1 MSDQYGLPAQ
11 YPQQTLQ
18 PQTLQ
23 PRPYAN
29 ASPPEM
35 TRKPLRQ
42 STGTG
47 FGPAALV
54 AMVFIV
60 VAILFATIP
69 RNQFFS
75 EANSP
80 FGMTVTEGANSS
92 IVPADSVVLVPV
104 VE

>member
-54 AMVFIV
+54 V
-60 VAILFATIP
+60 ILFATIP

-80 FGMTVTEGANSS
+80 SWMTVTEGANSS

>member
-54 AMVFIV
+54 VMVFIV

-69 RNQFFS
+69 RNQFFWL
-75 EANSP
+75 NSH
-80 FGMTVTEGANSS
+80 
-92 IVPADSVVLVPV
+92 
-104 VE
+104 